1 VRAEEDAN
9 ELLKQFPQSR
19 LRVHAHGL
27 LTQSAWDQRRYRIAA
42 DYARKAHDE
51 LQAPA
56 ADAGAATHSAAVTRA
71 RAEFAM
77 VAAEAWFR
85 GGDYRNAADAYAAV
99 LRERP
104 AEIEPAKLGAL
115 MFQRVLA
122 EIKSGSGDGP
132 KVLDELERDPAFDL
146 ENRWQSEWSLARS
159 LQLQGEAGVKQA
171 YARIDTLLRESAPGA
186 TALDPKLRAR
196 MAWLQTRLAFDN
208 GDYARAVELAD
219 NVLKQPLELDP
230 GLKAEIASTLVLV
243 KARAQFALNRE
254 ADALETVKRLREEFP
269 QKEAA
274 ISSHIIESEYYAGKE
289 KIDEARKAL
298 IALTDNPAYKNS
310 EYVPFAL
317 FRLALLSEQLGREEN
332 LVEANK
338 RIEELVTR
346 PASAG
351 QTDLI
356 FAARMKQG
364 DIFRKLNDLPRAQ
377 HAYEDLVNRYPQ
389 RPDVVLAKLRLA
401 ECHNAQSS
409 SSTDPDKSHV
419 ETARAIFEE
428 LSARVDAPRDVRV
441 EAGYN
446 LGALLLRLD
455 KKDEAANVW
464 MRDVISP
471 FLEHE
476 TKPFEPG
483 AKRPYWLAR
492 TLNDLG
498 ELLEKENR
506 LVEAKQAYLLAVE
519 KRLPGEAFA
528 RARLERLGMPTAA
541 AKP

>member
-1 VRAEEDAN
+1 
-9 ELLKQFPQSR
+9 
-19 LRVHAHGL
+19 
-27 LTQSAWDQRRYRIAA
+27 
-42 DYARKAHDE
+42 
-51 LQAPA
+51 
-56 ADAGAATHSAAVTRA
+56 
-71 RAEFAM
+71 
-77 VAAEAWFR
+77 
-85 GGDYRNAADAYAAV
+85 
-99 LRERP
+99 
-104 AEIEPAKLGAL
+104 
-115 MFQRVLA
+115 
-122 EIKSGSGDGP
+122 
-132 KVLDELERDPAFDL
+132 
-146 ENRWQSEWSLARS
+146 
-159 LQLQGEAGVKQA
+159 
-171 YARIDTLLRESAPGA
+171 
-186 TALDPKLRAR
+186 
-196 MAWLQTRLAFDN
+196 
-208 GDYARAVELAD
+208 
-219 NVLKQPLELDP
+219 
-230 GLKAEIASTLVLV
+230 
-243 KARAQFALNRE
+243 
-254 ADALETVKRLREEFP
+254 
-269 QKEAA
+269 
-274 ISSHIIESEYYAGKE
+274 
-289 KIDEARKAL
+289 
-298 IALTDNPAYKNS
+298 
-310 EYVPFAL
+310 
-317 FRLALLSEQLGREEN
+317 
-332 LVEANK
+332 
-338 RIEELVTR
+338 
-346 PASAG
+346 
-351 QTDLI
+351 
-356 FAARMKQG
+356 
-364 DIFRKLNDLPRAQ
+364 
-377 HAYEDLVNRYPQ
+377 LVNRYPQ